1 MEDLSHYNAPGTQL
15 RAAQLRMLEILK
27 EIDKI
32 CKKHNITYWLDG
44 GTMLGCARHKGFIPW
59 DDDLDV
65 AVFEEDYER
74 LLVILQKELP
84 TQYRIEWP
92 GNNKNFSYNFAK
104 VVDSKSYVEQAEDTW
119 TPRAGIT
126 GLWVDIFPMIHGN
139 RLTRKM
145 VEPLYGRCF
154 RRIRNYDDSKRNK
167 ILAYILY
174 PFALILVGFAK
185 VACLLVNKDKFVNS
199 YGTGRMSSQYS
210 TRHRKWVIPTTD
222 MQFEDGMFPM
232 PHNYDAYLTALYGD
246 YMQIPPVEK
255 RIVHLAEITFLD
267 EEQK

>member
-1 MEDLSHYNAPGTQL
+1 MEDLSHYNAPGTPL

-59 DDDLDV
+59 DDDLDI
-65 AVFEEDYER
+65 AVFEEDYEC
-74 LLVILQKELP
+74 LLHILQQELP
-84 TQYRIEWP
+84 SQYRVEWP
-92 GNNKNFSYNFAK
+92 GNNKNFAFNFAK
-104 VVDSKSYVEQAEDTW
+104 VVDSKSFVAQAEDTW

-139 RLTRKM
+139 RPIRKM

-154 RRIRNYDDSKRNK
+154 RQSRNLEGIKYKK
-167 ILAYILY
+167 MLAYMLY
-174 PFALILVGFAK
+174 PIAYLFLGIAK
-185 VACLLVNKDKFVNS
+185 IACLFISKDKYVNS
-199 YGTGRMSSQYS
+199 YGTGRVNAQYS
-210 TRHRKWVIPTTD
+210 TRHRSWVEPTID

-232 PHNYDAYLTALYGD
+232 PHNYDAYLTALYGN
-246 YMQIPPVEK
+246 YMAIPPVEK
-255 RIVHLAEITFLD
+255 RIVHLGEI
-267 EEQK
+267 QVY